1 MIADLTV
8 GKFLPNFGSYL
19 QGKCQES
26 RPAADKLTNGLF
38 NGGCRKT
45 SVEEKLHNFLTQSH
59 TRFRQHLGMA
69 DIYFGAQAQPLFL
82 WGLINVPQR
91 LCQAQIRLPGFRGES
106 KNFSAFCIC

>member
-1 MIADLTV
+1 MIANLTV
-8 GKFLPNFGSYL
+8 GKFLPNFESYL

-59 TRFRQHLGMA
+59 ARTMGNDPDFSGKNQIPLYCISGILR
-69 DIYFGAQAQPLFL
+69 IYG
-82 WGLINVPQR
+82 
-91 LCQAQIRLPGFRGES
+91 
-106 KNFSAFCIC
+106 

>member
-1 MIADLTV
+1 MIANLTV

-59 TRFRQHLGMA
+59 TRSPTFRNGRHL
-69 DIYFGAQAQPLFL
+69 FR
-82 WGLINVPQR
+82 VPSPTIVPVR
-91 LCQAQIRLPGFRGES
+91 P
-106 KNFSAFCIC
+106 